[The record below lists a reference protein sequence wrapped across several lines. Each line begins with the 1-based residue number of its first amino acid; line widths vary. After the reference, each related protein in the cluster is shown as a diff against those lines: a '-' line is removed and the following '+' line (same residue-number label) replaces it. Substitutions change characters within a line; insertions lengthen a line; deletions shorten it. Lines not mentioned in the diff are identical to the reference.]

1 MSTAPTATT
10 YTHDDVVG
18 LAMTIRGRVV
28 LPVNTREFRAELE
41 RSHNCGFWSRHPLM
55 FVLCHDAPD
64 VQRALEFCKRF
75 QLPLSVRSGGHS
87 ACGSSVKDGTV
98 VIDLSRMRRI
108 QYVSCPFDLV
118 NEPPS
123 PKRCNRSPNR
133 SLFFTSN
140 HSIRCYFVGHGHG
153 GSYHGIGVSVGRR

>member
-41 RSHNCGFWSRHPLM
+41 RSHKCGFWSRHPLM

-87 ACGSSVKDGTV
+87 ACGSSVTGAPRW
-98 VIDLSRMRRI
+98 SARGAM
-108 QYVSCPFDLV
+108 
-118 NEPPS
+118 PPQGFAD
-123 PKRCNRSPNR
+123 CSPNTAWA
-133 SLFFTSN
+133 SDSA
-140 HSIRCYFVGHGHG
+140 G
-153 GSYHGIGVSVGRR
+153 